1 MTWRTQYCYSKEEG
15 ITLMNGNHIIGGRYP
30 PQAKGL
36 TAKYGEVTH
45 FHTVRGLLKYL
56 RTQYPQWVW
65 RSKLTHYYGT
75 IVEIQT
81 KM

>member
-1 MTWRTQYCYSKEEG
+1 MTWRTQYCYNKDAG
-15 ITLMNGNHIIGGRYP
+15 IKLVNGNHLIGG
-30 PQAKGL
+30 QH
-36 TAKYGEVTH
+36 GEAIH
-45 FHTVRGLLKYL
+45 FPTVRGLLKYL

-81 KM
+81 KMEA